1 MAGTVDVVS
10 TSVVLAGGDCGMGRP
25 AAACVPCPPQ
35 QRLSQGSTAR
45 RRGPVLADVPTEE
58 PPAQPPGPAPR
69 HLSRLRRNWR
79 STPQNELA
87 TRGVC
92 LTFSG
97 SCLFLS
103 PVSLFVFY
111 AIHV

>member
-1 MAGTVDVVS
+1 M
-10 TSVVLAGGDCGMGRP
+10 LAGGDCGMGRP
-25 AAACVPCPPQ
+25 AAARVACPPQ
-35 QRLSQGSTAR
+35 QHLSRGSTAR
-45 RRGPVLADVPTEE
+45 RRGPVLAGVPAEE
-58 PPAQPPGPAPR
+58 PPARPPGPTPR
-69 HLSRLRRNWR
+69 RLSRLRRNRR

-92 LTFSG
+92 LTFSA